1 VQTIPNDPGMVGTNR
16 ITLVMEDVTPA
27 PLDQPPYLPAG
38 DMVTATCE
46 IEGRA
51 R

>member
-38 DMVTATCE
+38 DMVTDSCE
-46 IEGRA
+46 VVGLGR
-51 R
+51 